1 MARKLCKITIKS
13 TSKIYFLSTSKFVII
28 AMATKQIKI
37 ETEINFNGF
46 TIICVVFGRYLLAV
60 IPKISGMPK
69 INAMT
74 LINS

>member
-1 MARKLCKITIKS
+1 
-13 TSKIYFLSTSKFVII
+13 
-28 AMATKQIKI
+28 MATKQIKI